1 MCCFLLVEVVDL
13 VFCFLTLTILQLLII
28 SLYAFKCYTLSLE
41 TRGQTSVF
49 WSCTLFA
56 KHHVHSFDNL
66 EQFFPTSLWCSSD
79 TGTVLVLSN
88 NCCYGSILTTYVY
101 MYPLWIVKRCDY
113 NGIKLCC
120 QILLWT
126 ANIKVFLCVF
136 KENLLF
142 WNAHTGLY
150 IFTQNVV
157 NHLMIILF
165 WPACKL

>member
-1 MCCFLLVEVVDL
+1 MLLMLYSVTGNQGANQCILVLHSVCKTPCMVDKS
-13 VFCFLTLTILQLLII
+13 ILLII
-28 SLYAFKCYTLSLE
+28 
-41 TRGQTSVF
+41 
-49 WSCTLFA
+49 WS
-56 KHHVHSFDNL
+56 SFSPL
-66 EQFFPTSLWCSSD
+66 PY
-79 TGTVLVLSN
+79 GAVLVLSN

-101 MYPLWIVKRCDY
+101 MYPLWIVKCYDY

-126 ANIKVFLCVF
+126 ANMKVFLCVF
-136 KENLLF
+136 KGNLLF